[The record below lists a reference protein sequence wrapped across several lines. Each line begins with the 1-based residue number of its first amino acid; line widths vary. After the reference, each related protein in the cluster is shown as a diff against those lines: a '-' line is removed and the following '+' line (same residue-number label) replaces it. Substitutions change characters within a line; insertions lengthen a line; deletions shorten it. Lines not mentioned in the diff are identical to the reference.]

1 VAYYSYPVATEVER
15 VVELA
20 LSLPGQERLSVA
32 RRILESIEPEAG
44 EEVERAW
51 EAEIIKRVEKID
63 SGAAKFRPWEEIKK
77 DFDSRFPR

>member
-1 VAYYSYPVATEVER
+1 MAAELER
-15 VVELA
+15 VVEQA
-20 LSLPGQERLSVA
+20 LSLPGSERLSVA

-51 EAEIIKRVEKID
+51 ETEIIKRVEKID
-63 SGAAKFRPWEEIKK
+63 RGTAKFRPWEDIKK

>member
-1 VAYYSYPVATEVER
+1 MAAELER
-15 VVELA
+15 VVEQA
-20 LSLPGQERLSVA
+20 LSLPGLERLSVA
-32 RRILESIEPEAG
+32 RRILESVEPEAG

-63 SGAAKFRPWEEIKK
+63 CGTAKFRPWEEIKK